1 MAGRLLFRYGM
12 HALLHRRFWVI
23 RFLGVAMVSAFAGS
37 AASNAL
43 ALAIVDGTTALLPEA
58 ADASDEDDEP
68 DDDVALAAAATQPKP
83 RAGVTR
89 DRSRQAAATTLG
101 GYNPFCPTCVPTP
114 PAGPELLAQ
123 GGTAEPGALATVAT
137 KLPLRLSATMEAAS
151 PSESLATVFDVER
164 GIVGVYGVGDEIR
177 AGVVVTAVEAG
188 RVHIRRDVGLELIE
202 LGVAPEPAPAK
213 PVEEKEPK
221 AETKPKGEGDGSL
234 DAIQCASDRECVV
247 ERAFVED
254 VLANPAKFAAQ
265 APRMMPAPD
274 GGFKVAGVRK
284 NSLASKLGLKNGD
297 VLLAVNGETLGGID
311 DAIGLV
317 TKLRRASNLSVTIER
332 KGATVEKHIEI
343 R

>member
-1 MAGRLLFRYGM
+1 M

-43 ALAIVDGTTALLPEA
+43 ALAIVDGTAALLPAAGDEA
-58 ADASDEDDEP
+58 GSVEEEIDDEP
-68 DDDVALAAAATQPKP
+68 AIAAAAQPKP
-83 RAGVTR
+83 RAGLTR
-89 DRSRQAAATTLG
+89 DRSRQAAASTLG
-101 GYNPFCPTCVPTP
+101 GYNPFCPTCVPST

-123 GGTAEPGALATVAT
+123 GGPASGGLATVPT
-137 KLPLRLSATMEAAS
+137 KLPLRLSATMEAES
-151 PSESLATVFDVER
+151 PSASLATIYDVER
-164 GIVGVYGVGDEIR
+164 GVVGVYGVGDEIR
-177 AGVVVTAVEAG
+177 AGVVVTAVEGG

-202 LGVAPEPAPAK
+202 LGVAPEPAAAK
-213 PVEEKEPK
+213 PTEQAAAKP
-221 AETKPKGEGDGSL
+221 ADKPKDGGDPSL

-247 ERAFVED
+247 ERAFVEEI
-254 VLANPAKFAAQ
+254 LANPAKFAAQ
-265 APRMMPAPD
+265 APRLMPAPE

-297 VLLAVNGETLGGID
+297 VLLAVNGEALGGLD

-332 KGATVEKHIEI
+332 KGASLEKHVEI

>member
-1 MAGRLLFRYGM
+1 M

-43 ALAIVDGTTALLPEA
+43 ALAIVDGTAALLPAGGDEA
-58 ADASDEDDEP
+58 GGDDDEIDDEP
-68 DDDVALAAAATQPKP
+68 AVAAAAQPKP

-89 DRSRQAAATTLG
+89 DRSRQAAASTLG
-101 GYNPFCPTCVPTP
+101 GYNPFCPTCVPST

-123 GGTAEPGALATVAT
+123 GGPASGGLATVPT
-137 KLPLRLSATMEAAS
+137 KLPLRLSATMEAES
-151 PSESLATVFDVER
+151 PSASLATIYDVER
-164 GIVGVYGVGDEIR
+164 GVVGVYGVGDEIR
-177 AGVVVTAVEAG
+177 AGVVVTAVEGG

-202 LGVAPEPAPAK
+202 LGVAPEPAAAK
-213 PVEEKEPK
+213 PVEPAAAKPDD
-221 AETKPKGEGDGSL
+221 KPKDGADPSL

-247 ERAFVED
+247 ERAFVEEI
-254 VLANPAKFAAQ
+254 LANPAKFAAG
-265 APRMMPAPD
+265 APRLMPAPD

-297 VLLAVNGETLGGID
+297 VLLAVNGEALGGLD

-332 KGATVEKHIEI
+332 KGASLEKHVEI